1 MRILDK
7 KNSPGTRVER
17 FYLGHQQII
26 QHIDKPIC
34 YSQEEVDLAK
44 KEKGI
49 LTKKT
54 GDQINTDSVID
65 RLTLNDN
72 HIIYK
77 LESLSKY
84 KSHWLELG
92 CALLSYT
99 EEEVI
104 ELSSALGDGAKM
116 VDKLFHIIETW
127 IRRQQWRTAT
137 LDTFLKAC
145 ETVERQT
152 DQQRA
157 KRCKLMK
164 QELTEGKEF
173 YKHKNPTI
181 S

>member
-1 MRILDK
+1 MCILDK

-54 GDQINTDSVID
+54 GDQIITDSVID
-65 RLTLNDN
+65 LLTLNDN

-116 VDKLFHIIETW
+116 VDKLPHNRDMDTTTMENSYTRHISES
-127 IRRQQWRTAT
+127 
-137 LDTFLKAC
+137 LLNCGKANRSA
-145 ETVERQT
+145 E
-152 DQQRA
+152 
-157 KRCKLMK
+157 
-164 QELTEGKEF
+164 
-173 YKHKNPTI
+173 